1 MKKLVIIVG
10 LTEFSGIDFY
20 EDQSHEEYTLDA
32 SNDYQFCFSIH
43 RGQMSYS
50 SELNENIKLL
60 DTFKKKSTV
69 YAFELRNYDLPKLL
83 KKAQVTVYSFLDNN
97 NEMINCV
104 FFDEWFNAE
113 KL

>member
-1 MKKLVIIVG
+1 
-10 LTEFSGIDFY
+10 
-20 EDQSHEEYTLDA
+20 
-32 SNDYQFCFSIH
+32 
-43 RGQMSYS
+43 
-50 SELNENIKLL
+50 
-60 DTFKKKSTV
+60 
-69 YAFELRNYDLPKLL
+69 LL